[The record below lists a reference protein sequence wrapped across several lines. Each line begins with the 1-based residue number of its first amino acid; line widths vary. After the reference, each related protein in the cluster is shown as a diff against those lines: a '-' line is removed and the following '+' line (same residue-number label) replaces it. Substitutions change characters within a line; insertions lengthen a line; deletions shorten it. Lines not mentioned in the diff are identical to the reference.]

1 MQRNTAICL
10 AAAALFAA
18 GSASAQPSSLTAPNN
33 SAGSPLDT
41 PPLVVQ
47 PPTGSGPRDTSL
59 SRSESSGAAFQ
70 KLDPN
75 GAGYVTRSDFA
86 RMGGGNFDAADTNHD
101 GKLSYDEFQRYWTE
115 IQSGRN

>member
-1 MQRNTAICL
+1 MKRNMAICL

-18 GSASAQPSSLTAPNN
+18 GSVSAQSALTAPNN

-41 PPLVVQ
+41 PPLVVP
-47 PPTGSGPRDTSL
+47 PPTGGSATGDKTL

-75 GAGYVTRSDFA
+75 GTGYVTRSDFA
-86 RMGGGNFDAADTNHD
+86 RIGGGNFDAADANHD
-101 GKLSYDEFQRYWTE
+101 GKLSYDEFQRYWTDV
-115 IQSGRN
+115 QGGRD

>member
-1 MQRNTAICL
+1 MQRKTAICL

-18 GSASAQPSSLTAPNN
+18 GEGLAQSSLTAPNN

-41 PPLVVQ
+41 PPLVV
-47 PPTGSGPRDTSL
+47 PAPAAGATSDNMP

-75 GAGYVTRSDFA
+75 GMGYVTRADFA
-86 RMGGGNFDAADTNHD
+86 RLGGGNFEAADVNHD
-101 GKLSYDEFQRYWTE
+101 GKLTYDEFQRYWTE
-115 IQSGRN
+115 VQSGRD

>member
-1 MQRNTAICL
+1 MKSNIALSL

-18 GSASAQPSSLTAPNN
+18 ATASAQTALTAPNN

-41 PPLVVQ
+41 PPLVVP
-47 PPTGSGPRDTSL
+47 PPTAGATPDNAV

-75 GAGYVTRSDFA
+75 GLGYVTRSDFA
-86 RMGGGNFDAADTNHD
+86 RMGGGDFDAADANHD
-101 GKLSYDEFQRYWTE
+101 GKLSYDEFQRYWTDM
-115 IQSGRN
+115 QSGKQ

>member
-10 AAAALFAA
+10 AGAALFVA
-18 GSASAQPSSLTAPNN
+18 GSVSAQSTLTAPNN
-33 SAGSPLDT
+33 SAGTPLDT
-41 PPLVVQ
+41 PPLVV
-47 PPTGSGPRDTSL
+47 PPTSGATSDKSL

-75 GAGYVTRSDFA
+75 GTGYVSRSEFA
-86 RMGGGNFDAADTNHD
+86 RMVGGNFDAADLNHD

-115 IQSGRN
+115 VQGGRD